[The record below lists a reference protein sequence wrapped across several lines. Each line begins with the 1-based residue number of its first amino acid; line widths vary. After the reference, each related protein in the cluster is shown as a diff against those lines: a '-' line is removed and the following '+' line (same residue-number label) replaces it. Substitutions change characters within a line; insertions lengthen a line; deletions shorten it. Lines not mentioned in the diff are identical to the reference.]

1 MLKLHRLWISK
12 SSCVLF
18 HSQRPICT
26 SLSKFMCENRFPNPD
41 GTGNKKDFREEI
53 YETTEDIFSHYM
65 QSKKNNA
72 KVIVD
77 KEQYLKIVKLN
88 DEYHDHIQNFQPKVG
103 SQLDQV
109 VLYLISQNLET
120 YNLSVKLSWI
130 QIVKY
135 PKDYPWMSMR
145 YFLIC
150 KGGETETM
158 MKNYEELIS
167 NARVNNTTQFCNEIS
182 ENLSTENGK
191 HIPKNIKWKLI
202 MVGVFLSKGLTK
214 VRHAF
219 DVLIRVMND
228 IKSQTLVKGK
238 YSIKEDNIIKE
249 IVQKYGTNM
258 ETWKKLCVELNRT
271 RADKIRH
278 RYERHLSK
286 NIVKVLN
293 HYWSIEEDKILID
306 CLFLDLSMKNS
317 KYISSISLKN
327 IRDSKANEKINRSIG
342 AINEHYCR
350 SLRPL
355 LLQYHQGTIN
365 TPWKYSV
372 LEYIYEN
379 KVMSVSDIGEHMTEI
394 NKHFPWLDILSISA
408 CYKDYYNTKKPFYE
422 IAKNAMQKYKGKPA
436 HTKKALKRC
445 EEIIE
450 YYDPKGE
457 LSEYKFCKIHQKCL
471 KSQDSSSP

>member
-1 MLKLHRLWISK
+1 
-12 SSCVLF
+12 
-18 HSQRPICT
+18 
-26 SLSKFMCENRFPNPD
+26 
-41 GTGNKKDFREEI
+41 
-53 YETTEDIFSHYM
+53 
-65 QSKKNNA
+65 
-72 KVIVD
+72 
-77 KEQYLKIVKLN
+77 
-88 DEYHDHIQNFQPKVG
+88 
-103 SQLDQV
+103 
-109 VLYLISQNLET
+109 LISQNLET
-120 YNLSVKLSWI
+120 YNLSVKLSWR
-130 QIVKY
+130 QIKRD
-135 PKDYPWMSMR
+135 PKDYPWISNR

-150 KGGETETM
+150 KGGETEKM

-167 NARVNNTTQFCNEIS
+167 NARVNNTAQFCNEIS
-182 ENLSTENGK
+182 ENLSPMTGK

-238 YSIKEDNIIKE
+238 YSNEEDNIIKE
-249 IVQKYGTNM
+249 TVQKYGNNK
-258 ETWKKLCVELNRT
+258 ETWEKLQVELNR
-271 RADKIRH
+271 AHANANLIKE
-278 RYERHLSK
+278 RYERYLSK
-286 NIVKVLN
+286 TVVKAPN
-293 HYWSIEEDKILID
+293 HFWSIEEDKILID
-306 CLFLDLSMKNS
+306 CLFQDLSMKNS

-327 IRDSKANEKINRSIG
+327 IRDSKANEKINRSNY
-342 AINEHYCR
+342 AINSHYCL